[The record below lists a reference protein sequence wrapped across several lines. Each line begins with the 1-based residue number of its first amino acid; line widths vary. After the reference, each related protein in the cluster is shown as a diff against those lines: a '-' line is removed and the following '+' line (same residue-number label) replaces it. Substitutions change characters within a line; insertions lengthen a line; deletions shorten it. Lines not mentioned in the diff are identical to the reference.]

1 MLFHKSLLRELRS
14 TAGGVLAIL
23 MTTLVTM
30 ILIRALGRVASGRVD
45 GELVLPLIVF
55 NTVSLMNTVLM
66 LTVYISVLMVLSR
79 WWRDSEM
86 VIWLA
91 SGKSLLDFVKPVWRF
106 LWPMML
112 VVAVLSTVVGPW
124 ARQQI
129 LNFEDEIQNRGD
141 AQRVSPGQFRESYSG
156 QRVFFIENPDNEN
169 GRTGTVFIR
178 SMESTG
184 RRVLL
189 VSSTGRFEKDADGQQ
204 WVVLERGYRTDMIPG
219 QLESRTTSF
228 DVYRIRMD
236 QSAPGVKPQENTRAM
251 STLEL
256 MNKTEPGAKGEI
268 ALRVGLPLLT
278 LALGILAIPLAVS
291 NARSGRAVNL
301 ILALLIY
308 LIASNLFSAVKAAV
322 SQGKISFAMAWW
334 PLPVG
339 LLMVAAIMFWWRMT
353 QRLGPIEWLWVMAQ
367 RAGLTKSKTVAST

>member
-112 VVAVLSTVVGPW
+112 VVAVLSTVG
-124 ARQQI
+124 
-129 LNFEDEIQNRGD
+129 
-141 AQRVSPGQFRESYSG
+141 S
-156 QRVFFIENPDNEN
+156 
-169 GRTGTVFIR
+169 R
-178 SMESTG
+178 S
-184 RRVLL
+184 
-189 VSSTGRFEKDADGQQ
+189 
-204 WVVLERGYRTDMIPG
+204 
-219 QLESRTTSF
+219 
-228 DVYRIRMD
+228 
-236 QSAPGVKPQENTRAM
+236 
-251 STLEL
+251 
-256 MNKTEPGAKGEI
+256 
-268 ALRVGLPLLT
+268 
-278 LALGILAIPLAVS
+278 
-291 NARSGRAVNL
+291 
-301 ILALLIY
+301 
-308 LIASNLFSAVKAAV
+308 
-322 SQGKISFAMAWW
+322 
-334 PLPVG
+334 
-339 LLMVAAIMFWWRMT
+339 
-353 QRLGPIEWLWVMAQ
+353 
-367 RAGLTKSKTVAST
+367 

>member
-1 MLFHKSLLRELRS
+1 MLFQKSLLRELRS

-91 SGKSLLDFVKPVWRF
+91 SGKSLVDFIQPVWRF
-106 LWPMML
+106 LWPTML
-112 VVAVLSTVVGPW
+112 VVALLSTVVAPW

-129 LNFEDEIQNRGD
+129 ISFEDEIQNRGD
-141 AQRVSPGQFRESYSG
+141 VQRVSPGQFRESYSG
-156 QRVFFIENPDNEN
+156 SRVFFLENPDNEN
-169 GRTGTVFIR
+169 GRIGTVFIR
-178 SMESTG
+178 SIESTG
-184 RRVLL
+184 RRVIL
-189 VSSTGRFEKDADGQQ
+189 VSSTGRFDTDANGQQ
-204 WVVLERGYRTDMIPG
+204 WVVLERGYRTDIIPG

-236 QSAPGVKPQENTRAM
+236 QSTPVPRSQENIKAM
-251 STLEL
+251 GMLEL
-256 MNKTEPGAKGEI
+256 IKKPEPAAKGEV

-278 LALGILAIPLAVS
+278 FALAILAIPLAVS

-308 LIASNLFSAVKAAV
+308 LIASNLFSAMKAAV
-322 SQGKISFAMAWW
+322 GQGKIGFAMAWW
-334 PLPVG
+334 PLPLA
-339 LLMVAAIMFWWRMT
+339 LLMIAAVMFWWRMT
-353 QRLGPIEWLWVMAQ
+353 QKLGPIEWLWLAAQ
-367 RAGLTKSKTVAST
+367 RAGIVRSKSSAAS